1 MSSFPPIVVAQCDD
15 ALYLVGV
22 GPTADE
28 DELAG
33 IQQGGELTPRPRPLE
48 LVPSWTS
55 AHLVDVDAAGSFV
68 VLVLDRRPPLLV
80 SHDGGQTWNERGAGL
95 PPGRAVALGD
105 NPDHVLY
112 AARNRL
118 FVSGDGGRFWRS
130 LTVELP
136 EIRDVAWG

>member
-1 MSSFPPIVVAQCDD
+1 MSGFPPIVVAQCDD
-15 ALYLVGV
+15 ALYLVGI

-28 DELAG
+28 DELAA
-33 IQQGGELTPRPRPLE
+33 IQQGGKLTPRPRPLE

-55 AHLVDVDAAGSFV
+55 AHFVDVDAAASFV
-68 VLVLDRRPPLLV
+68 VLALDRRPPLLV
-80 SHDGGQTWNERGAGL
+80 SHDRGLTWNERGAGL
-95 PPGRAVALGD
+95 PSPRAVALGE

-118 FVSGDGGRFWRS
+118 YVSADGGRFWRS
-130 LTVELP
+130 LAAELP